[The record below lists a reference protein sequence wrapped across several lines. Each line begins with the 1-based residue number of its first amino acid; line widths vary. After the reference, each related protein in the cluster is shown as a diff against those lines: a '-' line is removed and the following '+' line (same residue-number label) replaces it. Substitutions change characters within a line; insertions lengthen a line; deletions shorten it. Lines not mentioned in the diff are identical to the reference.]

1 MEVRWINDVYF
12 KSAATDRSISVGC
25 GYGNNDSVGYTNDK
39 EITTAF
45 QRAGNKYLIP
55 KHMTIFLSILLFGVT
70 TTPALCIAYME
81 DKHGR

>member
-45 QRAGNKYLIP
+45 QRAGNLLTNSIMIFSFKYFSCKSLQAR
-55 KHMTIFLSILLFGVT
+55 SLFAQV
-70 TTPALCIAYME
+70 PA
-81 DKHGR
+81 